1 MKKRL
6 LRYCIVFLS
15 LIACYF
21 LFMLLGCLI
30 PDKPVQR
37 NIARSVPVFMHQG
50 DYPCAII
57 AKPECKMDNFTDALI
72 LNMTYH
78 ISRDSLKTSLLLN
91 PYTFNDIYM
100 NVNLEKTVERA
111 PSSVTY
117 YARYWHGS
125 SFLMRFLLLF
135 GNYEHIRQFLYVI
148 SMVLL
153 LCAATLLYRETGLG
167 VTLYFFSGFM
177 LLHGFTTQMCLQF
190 FPTIAIAL
198 VATIAICCKWRDF
211 PAVLMIFFVAGS
223 VTSFFDL
230 FSTPLLTFGLPV
242 LAYIALNR
250 NTEETW
256 GQSLW
261 NVVKTGIVWM
271 VAYATTW
278 GTKWLTATLVTRVNV
293 FQSAVGSGLAHS
305 HALEEGGRCAALA
318 ANLHLLNF
326 PLILSLLLA
335 AAVIAFVFFNK
346 KGLKTALICL
356 LVSLTPYVWYFAVAS
371 HSYWHSW
378 FTYRVQMIAVSGI
391 FLFFACLTDWQ
402 KVKSLPD
409 KIRKQ

>member
-1 MKKRL
+1 MKKTFF
-6 LRYCIVFLS
+6 RYLVVFLS
-15 LIACYF
+15 LITGYF

-50 DYPCAII
+50 DYPYAVI

-72 LNMTYH
+72 LNLTYH

-111 PSSVTY
+111 TSSMTY

-135 GNYEHIRQFLYVI
+135 GNYEHIRQLLYVI
-148 SMVLL
+148 SMALL
-153 LCAATLLYRETGLG
+153 LGAATLLYREAGLG
-167 VTLYFFSGFM
+167 ITLYFFSGFM

-198 VATIAICCKWRDF
+198 VATSAICCKWRNF
-211 PAVLMIFFVAGS
+211 PAVLMIFFVSGS

-230 FSTPLLTFGLPV
+230 FSTPILTFGLPA
-242 LAYIALNR
+242 LAYVVLNR
-250 NTEETW
+250 NTENAW
-256 GQSLW
+256 GKSLW
-261 NVVKTGIVWM
+261 NLVKTGIVWFCS
-271 VAYATTW
+271 YAITW
-278 GTKWLTATLVTRVNV
+278 ATKWLIATLCTDINV
-293 FQSAVGSGLAHS
+293 FQSAAGSGLAHS
-305 HALEEGGRCAALA
+305 HSLAEGGRFVALS
-318 ANLHLLNF
+318 ANLQLLNF
-326 PLILSLLLA
+326 PLILSLLLVA
-335 AAVIAFVFFNK
+335 AIIAFAFFNK

-378 FTYRVQMIAVSGI
+378 FTYRGQMITVSGL

-409 KIRKQ
+409 KIKKH

>member
-1 MKKRL
+1 MKKKIQ
-6 LRYCIVFLS
+6 RYCIVFFS
-15 LIACYF
+15 LIAGYF
-21 LFMLLGCLI
+21 IFMLLGCLI

-37 NIARSVPVFMHQG
+37 NIARSVPVFMLQG
-50 DYPCAII
+50 DYPYAII

-91 PYTFNDIYM
+91 PYTINDIYM
-100 NVNLEKTVERA
+100 NVNLEKAVERA

-125 SFLMRFLLLF
+125 SFLMRYLLLF
-135 GNYEHIRQFLYVI
+135 GNYEHIRQLFYVI
-148 SMVLL
+148 SMALL
-153 LCAATLLYRETGLG
+153 LGAAILLYRETGLG
-167 VTLYFFSGFM
+167 FTFYFFTGFM
-177 LLHGFTTQMCLQF
+177 LLHGFVMQMSLQF

-198 VATIAICCKWRDF
+198 VVTIAICCKWRNF
-211 PAVLMIFFVAGS
+211 PAVLMIFFVSGS

-242 LAYIALNR
+242 LAYIVLNR

-261 NVVKTGIVWM
+261 NVVKTGIVWF

-278 GTKWLTATLVTRVNV
+278 STKWLVSTLFTSVNV
-293 FQSAVGSGLAHS
+293 FQSAAGSGLAHS

-326 PLILSLLLA
+326 PLILSLLLVA
-335 AAVIAFVFFNK
+335 AIIAFAFFNK

-378 FTYRVQMIAVSGI
+378 FTYRGQMITVSGF

-409 KIRKQ
+409 KIRKH